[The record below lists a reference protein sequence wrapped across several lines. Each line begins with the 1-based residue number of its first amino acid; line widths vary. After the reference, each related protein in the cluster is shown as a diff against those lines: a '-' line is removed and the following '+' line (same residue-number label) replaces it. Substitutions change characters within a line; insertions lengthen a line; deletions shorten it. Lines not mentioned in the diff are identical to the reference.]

1 MTEAWPLPDV
11 SADRIVDFDFFDVKP
26 VDGDLHA
33 GWKRYFDGPEIFYTP
48 RNGGHWVITRAD
60 HIYEIFRDYENFS
73 NSGIALFRE
82 PGEARFIPG
91 ELDPPMHSDFR
102 KHLNPELS
110 PRRIRAFEEQ
120 ARELTREL
128 IDGLVDGRE
137 CEFQSTIGHRMPIYN
152 FLVFLGLPKED
163 SEVLL
168 PDVEIIGR
176 SGDFEAFSKALGAV
190 QAYLDARLEERRQTP
205 VDDFLGRLVNAD
217 IGDRKITPH
226 EARVC
231 SLNVLLGG
239 LDTVTASMG
248 FFMNFLARNPGHR
261 QQLVDDPELIDEAM
275 EELLRRHGIFNTARL
290 VKKEM
295 AFGDVVF
302 RERDL
307 VMIPTALYNLDERRF
322 PDSLSVDFRRPDKNH
337 LTFAAG
343 IHRCLGSNFA
353 RVQIKVLLQE
363 WLARIPDFG
372 IAPGK
377 DTIVQSGRANAVTH
391 LPLAW

>member
-48 RNGGHWVITRAD
+48 RNGGHWVVTRAD

-261 QQLVDDPELIDEAM
+261 QQLVEDPELIDEAM

-363 WLARIPDFG
+363 WLARIPDFA